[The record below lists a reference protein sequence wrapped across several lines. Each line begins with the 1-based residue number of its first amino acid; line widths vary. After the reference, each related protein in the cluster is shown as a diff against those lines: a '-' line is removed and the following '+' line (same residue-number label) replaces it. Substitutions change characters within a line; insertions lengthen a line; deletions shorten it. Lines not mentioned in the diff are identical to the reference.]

1 MTDAT
6 STSLFD
12 AVQRRVAEARAKV
25 DALDVSDDVRSM
37 AHRHLNRLDRA
48 SRSDLSIASRQ
59 VEDYH
64 AALDAGEVPI
74 YD

>member
-1 MTDAT
+1 MTDT
-6 STSLFD
+6 MDLFEN
-12 AVQRRVAEARAKV
+12 VQQRLAEARSKV
-25 DALDVSDDVRSM
+25 AILDVSDDVRRM
-37 AHRHLNRLDRA
+37 ANRHLDRLDRA
-48 SRSDLSIASRQ
+48 SRSDLSIASRK

>member
-1 MTDAT
+1 MTDA
-6 STSLFD
+6 SLGLFET
-12 AVQRRVAEARAKV
+12 VQRRLAEAGAKV
-25 DALDVSDDVRSM
+25 DALDVSDDVRRM
-37 AHRHLNRLDRA
+37 AHTQLRRLDRA

-59 VEDYH
+59 VEDFH

>member
-1 MTDAT
+1 MTDT

-12 AVQRRVAEARAKV
+12 AVQARVAEARAKV
-25 DALDVSDDVRSM
+25 HALDVSDDVRRM
-37 AHRHLNRLDRA
+37 ARRHLDRLDRA

-64 AALDAGEVPI
+64 AALDAGEIPI

>member
-1 MTDAT
+1 MTET
-6 STSLFD
+6 TLFD
-12 AVQRRVAEARAKV
+12 AVQKRVAEARAKV
-25 DALDVSDDVRSM
+25 DSLDVSDDVRRM
-37 AHRHLNRLDRA
+37 AHRHLDRLDRA
-48 SRSDLSIASRQ
+48 SRNDLSIASRQ